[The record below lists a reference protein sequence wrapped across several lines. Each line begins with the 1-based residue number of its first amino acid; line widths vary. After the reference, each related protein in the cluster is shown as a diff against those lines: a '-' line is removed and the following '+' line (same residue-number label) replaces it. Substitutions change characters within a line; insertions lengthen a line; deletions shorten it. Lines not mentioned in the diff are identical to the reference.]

1 MTPSAFAPLC
11 DRTVAFAGDLV
22 RNIKGIRISQ
32 DLFDDLS
39 PRPDDWAVAMA
50 LEGETGTPSASALIT
65 RPFDYGTVIAYSFD
79 PSHWN
84 ATRFSDGRRY
94 GVWYGSLDLETTV
107 YETVYHWHRFLM
119 DSFAGEDRVITG
131 ERRVCDVRC
140 DATLTD
146 LRGRDADAPDLVSR
160 TSYVFTQRLGAFLR
174 DEGSAGLMVRSARCE
189 GTNTAMFTPTTLSN
203 VRERCFLSYRCSPA
217 KDSVVVERQAGRR
230 FMEVMPS
237 GLY

>member
-1 MTPSAFAPLC
+1 VTPSAFAPLC

-107 YETVYHWHRFLM
+107 YETVYHWYRFLM

-146 LRGRDADAPDLVSR
+146 LRGREAATPELVSR
-160 TSYVFTQRLGAFLR
+160 TSYVFTQRLGAYLR

-189 GTNTAMFTPTTLSN
+189 GMNAAVFTPDILSN
-203 VRERCFLSYRCSPA
+203 VRDRCFLTYECN
-217 KDSVVVERQAGRR
+217 
-230 FMEVMPS
+230 PS
-237 GLY
+237 GGPVRALRDRRKPLLSILPETLY